1 MRNKLG
7 VVCMALGTLLILGAL
22 GLLVYNQQESD
33 TAGEAADVALEQVA
47 VTIQERVE
55 RAKEMQELP
64 DPYVTEMT
72 VVDIAG
78 YGYIGY
84 LSIPVL
90 EMELPIMSEWD
101 YDRFK
106 IAPCRYS
113 GSTKT
118 DDLVIAGHR
127 YARHFSPIDD
137 LHPGDEV
144 IFTDMDGVVTHYKVA
159 EVTVLDPTAVEE
171 MTSGEYP
178 LTLFTCTYGGANRV
192 TVRCIITEDE

>member
-7 VVCMALGTLLILGAL
+7 VVCMALGTLLILSAL

-33 TAGEAADVALEQVA
+33 IAGDAADVALEQVA

-55 RAKEMQELP
+55 TAKETQELP

-72 VVDIAG
+72 VVDIDG

-90 EMELPIMSEWD
+90 DMELPIMSEWD

-127 YARHFSPIDD
+127 YARHFSPIDR
-137 LHPGDEV
+137 LHQGDEV
-144 IFTDMDGVVTHYKVA
+144 IFTDMDGVVTHYEVA

-171 MTSGEYP
+171 MASGEYP

-192 TVRCIITEDE
+192 TVRCIIAEDE